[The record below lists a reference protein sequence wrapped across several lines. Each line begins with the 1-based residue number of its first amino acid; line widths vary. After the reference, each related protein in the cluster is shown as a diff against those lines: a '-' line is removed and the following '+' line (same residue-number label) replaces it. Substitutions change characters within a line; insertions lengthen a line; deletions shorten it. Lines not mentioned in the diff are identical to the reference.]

1 MRSRRRNFEVY
12 SLSAVDLFASAMGA
26 FIIITIILMPDYQKE
41 VRSLGDLQY
50 LEELAGKT
58 QAILDETEQGSK
70 DILEALLAAQTRHQ
84 RLQAQ
89 HEVISS
95 ELETLNAEQQ
105 ARNDQPPPP
114 PPSPVV
120 TPEKEGSNQV
130 TFRFLGLKT
139 DKKRILFLID
149 MNKYLA
155 GHESLVRRTVVRAME
170 SLQTG
175 YEFAILGFQQQDSGP
190 KYYRWPADGSL
201 AGMTDQSRSDAK
213 KFLNTLSRKFEG
225 SSSLIDAFGIAFQS
239 PADAIILISD
249 GLPNPAFNNN
259 LSPGRLVRSIT
270 VSNTEAKEI
279 HAVTVGDYFKYRGT
293 IEFMESLAR
302 ANAGA
307 FLALAE

>member
-1 MRSRRRNFEVY
+1 MRSRGRNFEVF

-41 VRSLGDLQY
+41 VRSQGDLEY
-50 LEELAGKT
+50 LQELAGKT
-58 QAILDETEQGSK
+58 QAILEQTEEGSK
-70 DILEALLAAQTRHQ
+70 DILEALLAAQTRQ
-84 RLQAQ
+84 QQLQAEQ
-89 HEVISS
+89 EVVSS
-95 ELETLNAEQQ
+95 ELETVNAEQQ

-114 PPSPVV
+114 PPSPVI
-120 TPEKEGSNQV
+120 TPDKEGSNQV

-139 DKKRILFLID
+139 DKKRILFLVD

-155 GHESLVRRTVVRAME
+155 GHESLVRRTVIRAME
-170 SLQTG
+170 SLQSG
-175 YEFAILGFQQQDSGP
+175 YEFAILGFQQQDKGP
-190 KYYRWPADGSL
+190 EYYRWPADGTL
-201 AGMTDQSRSDAK
+201 VNMTDQARSDAK
-213 KFLNTLSRKFEG
+213 VFLQTLSRKFEG
-225 SSSLIDAFGIAFQS
+225 SSSLLDAFNVAFQS

-270 VSNTEAKEI
+270 VSNSKGVEV

-302 ANAGA
+302 ANGGS
-307 FLALAE
+307 FLALSE

>member
-1 MRSRRRNFEVY
+1 MKSRRRIFEVY

-41 VRSLGDLQY
+41 VRSQGDLEY

-58 QAILDETEQGSK
+58 QAMLDETEEGSK
-70 DILEALLAAQTRHQ
+70 NILEALLAAQTRQ
-84 RLQAQ
+84 QKLQAEQ
-89 HEVISS
+89 AVVSS
-95 ELETLNAEQQ
+95 ELETLNAKQQ

-139 DKKRILFLID
+139 DRKRILFLVD
-149 MNKYLA
+149 MNAYLA
-155 GHESLVRRTVVRAME
+155 GHEALVRRTVIRGME

-201 AGMTDQSRSDAK
+201 VDMSDRSRSDAIG
-213 KFLNTLSRKFEG
+213 FLRGLSGKFEG
-225 SSSLIDAFGIAFQS
+225 ASSLVSAFNTAFQS
-239 PADAIILISD
+239 PAEAIILISD

-259 LSPGRLVRSIT
+259 LSGGTLVRAIT
-270 VSNTEAKEI
+270 MSNARGKEI

-293 IEFMESLAR
+293 VEFMESLAR
-302 ANAGA
+302 ANSGG

>member
-1 MRSRRRNFEVY
+1 MRSRGRNFEVF

-41 VRSLGDLQY
+41 VRSQGDLEY
-50 LEELAGKT
+50 LQELAGKT
-58 QAILDETEQGSK
+58 QAILEQTEEGSK
-70 DILEALLAAQTRHQ
+70 DILEALLAAQTRQ
-84 RLQAQ
+84 QQLQAEQ
-89 HEVISS
+89 EVVSS
-95 ELETLNAEQQ
+95 ELETVNAEQQ

-114 PPSPVV
+114 PPSPVI
-120 TPEKEGSNQV
+120 TPDKEGSNQV

-139 DKKRILFLID
+139 DKKRILFLVD

-155 GHESLVRRTVVRAME
+155 GHESLVRRTVIRAME
-170 SLQTG
+170 SLQSG
-175 YEFAILGFQQQDSGP
+175 YEFAILGFQQQDKGP
-190 KYYRWPADGSL
+190 EYYRWPADGTL
-201 AGMTDQSRSDAK
+201 VNMTDQARSDAK
-213 KFLNTLSRKFEG
+213 VFLQTLSRKFEG
-225 SSSLIDAFGIAFQS
+225 SSSLLDAFNVAFKS

-270 VSNTEAKEI
+270 VSNSKGMEV

-302 ANAGA
+302 ANGGS
-307 FLALAE
+307 FLALSE

>member
-41 VRSLGDLQY
+41 IRSLGDLQY

-70 DILEALLAAQTRHQ
+70 DILEALLAAQTRQ
-84 RLQAQ
+84 QQLQAR
-89 HEVISS
+89 HEVVSS

-139 DKKRILFLID
+139 DKKRILFLVD

-190 KYYRWPADGSL
+190 KYYRWPADGTL
-201 AGMTDQSRSDAK
+201 ANMTDQTRSEAK
-213 KFLNTLSRKFEG
+213 KFLASLSRKFEG
-225 SSSLIDAFGIAFQS
+225 SSSLIDAFNVAFQS

-249 GLPNPAFNNN
+249 GLPNPVFNNN

-270 VSNTEAKEI
+270 VSNTKAKEI